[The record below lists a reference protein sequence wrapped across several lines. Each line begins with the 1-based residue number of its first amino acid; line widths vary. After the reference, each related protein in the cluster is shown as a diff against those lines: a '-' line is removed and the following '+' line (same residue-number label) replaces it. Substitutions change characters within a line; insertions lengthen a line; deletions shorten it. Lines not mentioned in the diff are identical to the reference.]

1 MGKKKSIPNSRAG
14 RVRNAKAKLPAPRV
28 EVVGRVQNDRA
39 AFDSFLRGTHI
50 TKQKRALIAN
60 GLGEAI
66 GFQDWGYNMGV
77 PGSVQLSQVDTLF
90 KNNRWY
96 LISNMRQLLS
106 ELYVEH
112 GLIQTIV
119 DVPVDDG
126 LRGGVEIQSQQLD
139 ENQIQEL
146 QISLDRDDDLNTIG
160 QALKWN
166 RLFGGAGVLIM
177 TDQDPMKPLNLKRIG
192 PDSPLEFRAV
202 DMWELFW
209 DKQNTEGYDPEI
221 QSQNFEYYNYYAK
234 QLHKSRVMRMKGLT
248 APSFIRPRLRGWG
261 FSVVEHL
268 VRSLNQYLKSNDLS
282 FEVLDE
288 FKLDVFK
295 VKNLTDT
302 LLSPDGDAQVSR
314 RVRMAN
320 WQKNYQN
327 ALVMDSEDDYD
338 HKQLS
343 FSGLA
348 ETMKEIRMQIA
359 SDMRMPLTKVF
370 GISAAGFNSGEDD
383 IEVYNA
389 MVESQVRNKSKYDIL
404 RVIEIKCQKLFQFI
418 PDDLAIKFKP
428 LRVLNGEQEEN
439 VKTQKFTRL
448 LSAKT
453 AGEIT
458 RYEFRDACN
467 RGNLLE
473 IQLDTASDQLNP
485 DDPQI
490 EDLTS
495 EPHASAIPDEAA
507 LDGNVDPEKT
517 TGPDVDD
524 PGANRE
530 DTRKPRAWDSTTT
543 QPKTPHG
550 PEKKPG
556 SASPTLN
563 AFTAVQALERAQAVK
578 LKNSHLFDRY
588 SYAADGG
595 DGWIDERRRELFG
608 DAKFKDQSLLKK
620 AKEASTAAF
629 GKEKWQFIV
638 WWYKKHGG
646 NF

>member
-1 MGKKKSIPNSRAG
+1 MGKKKTTVP
-14 RVRNAKAKLPAPRV
+14 
-28 EVVGRVQNDRA
+28 NDRKRLVNERK
-39 AFDSFLRGTHI
+39 AFDSFLKGTHVSPEKKAI
-50 TKQKRALIAN
+50 IAN
-60 GLGEAI
+60 GLGDAI
-66 GFQDWGYNMGV
+66 GFQDWNGQGQTTGV
-77 PGSVQLSQVDTLF
+77 ELSQVNTLF

-96 LISNMRQLLS
+96 LVSNMRQLLS

-126 LRGGVEIQSQQLD
+126 LRGGVEITSEQLD
-139 ENQIQEL
+139 EDQIQEV
-146 QISLDRDDDLNTIG
+146 QISLDRDDDLTIVG

-177 TDQDPMKPLNLKRIG
+177 TDQDPRQPLEIEAIDKN
-192 PDSPLEFRAV
+192 SPLEFRAV

-221 QSQNFEYYNYYAK
+221 QTQEFEYYNYYAK
-234 QLHKSRVMRMKGLT
+234 QLHKSRVMRMKGLS

-268 VRSLNQYLKSNDLS
+268 VRSLNQYLKANDLS

-295 VKNLTDT
+295 IKNLTDT
-302 LLSPDGDAQVSR
+302 LMSPDGDAQVAK
-314 RVRMAN
+314 RVRLAN

-327 ALVMDSEDDYD
+327 ALIMDTEDDYD

-348 ETMKEIRMQIA
+348 DVMKEIRMQIA

-404 RVIEIKCQKLFQFI
+404 RVIEIKCQKLFGFI
-418 PDDLAIKFKP
+418 PDDLSIKFKP

-439 VKTQKFTRL
+439 VKTQKFNRL
-448 LSAKT
+448 LQAKT
-453 AGEIT
+453 AGEIST
-458 RYEFRDACN
+458 LEFRDGCN
-467 RGNLLE
+467 RDQLLGLH
-473 IQLDTASDQLNP
+473 LDTEEAELNP

-490 EDLTS
+490 DDLMNK
-495 EPHASAIPDEAA
+495 PHQSVMPMGDGAELKDGDPDPDKS
-507 LDGNVDPEKT
+507 DGPS
-517 TGPDVDD
+517 VDD

-543 QPKTPHG
+543 QKKTPHG
-550 PEKKPG
+550 EQERK
-556 SASPTLN
+556 SASRTLN
-563 AFTAVQALERAQAVK
+563 QIKPFTAQQAVMRANAVR
-578 LKNSHLFDRY
+578 LKNSGAFDHV

-595 DGWIDERRRELFG
+595 DEWIDHRREELFKHPLNPALW
-608 DAKFKDQSLLKK
+608 AKASEAANAAGQS
-620 AKEASTAAF
+620 
-629 GKEKWQFIV
+629 GKWQFMV
-638 WWYKKHGG
+638 WWYTKNGG
-646 NF
+646 KF